1 MAIDSKVAS
10 DQLNRILTFFPRVD
24 SRASMLFAA
33 NSAILGVLAACVRFD
48 NLSNWGLLVPAGLAT
63 ASLIYS
69 YGCLYLCAFPNTK
82 GGNGSNVFFGSIAKK
97 TESAFV
103 DEFRKLDEA
112 EWFRDLAAQVWR
124 NSEIL
129 CIKYKFLKHSMVGT
143 MLGLIPW
150 AITISVAKFG

>member
-1 MAIDSKVAS
+1 MALDGKVAS

-33 NSAILGVLAACVRFD
+33 NSAILGVLAARVRVEH
-48 NLSNWGLLVPAGLAT
+48 LQNWQVYVPAGLAL
-63 ASLIYS
+63 AALVYS
-69 YGCLYLCAFPNTK
+69 FANLYMCAFPNTK
-82 GGNGSNVFFGSIAKK
+82 GGNGSNVFFGSIAQK
-97 TESAFV
+97 TESSYV
-103 DEFRKLDEA
+103 DGFRKLEED

-129 CIKYKFLKHSMVGT
+129 CLKYKYLKHSMSST

-150 AITISVAKFG
+150 ALFISLTRFG